1 MKYSYWRISLKDYPI
16 QTPAQLKAAL
26 QSLRRD
32 QRLSQTAFGRKVGLS
47 QERISVI
54 ENHPERVTTD
64 QLLTLLMA
72 MGMELVIKPRSLAEK
87 PPSIW

>member
-1 MKYSYWRISLKDYPI
+1 MKDYRI
-16 QTPAQLKAAL
+16 RTPAQIKAAL

-32 QRLSQTAFGRKVGLS
+32 QKLSQSAFGRKVGLS
-47 QERISVI
+47 QERISAI

-72 MGMELVIKPRSLAEK
+72 MGMELVIKPRSREVK
-87 PPSIW
+87 SPEIW

>member
-1 MKYSYWRISLKDYPI
+1 LENTAVDYRI

-26 QSLRRD
+26 RRLRRE
-32 QRLSQTAFGRKVGLS
+32 QALSQSELGRKIGLS
-47 QERISVI
+47 QERISAI

-72 MGMELVIKPRSLAEK
+72 LGVELVIKPRPAQAK
-87 PPSIW
+87 PSGSW

>member
-1 MKYSYWRISLKDYPI
+1 MKDYHI

-26 QSLRRD
+26 HSLRRD
-32 QRLSQTAFGRKVGLS
+32 QKLSQSAFGRKVGLS

-64 QLLTLLMA
+64 QLLTLLMRQWK
-72 MGMELVIKPRSLAEK
+72 MELLAYALPFLGVNLRKYGKPIAVF
-87 PPSIW
+87 